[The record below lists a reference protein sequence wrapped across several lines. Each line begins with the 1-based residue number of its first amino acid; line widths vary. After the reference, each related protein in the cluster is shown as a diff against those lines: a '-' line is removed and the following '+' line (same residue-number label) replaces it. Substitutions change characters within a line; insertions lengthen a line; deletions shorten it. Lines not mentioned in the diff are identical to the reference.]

1 MFIKLNLIM
10 TKLLKY
16 QLGLYLFIILF
27 TVQNILFEDFNFNW
41 IYYEDIVSAFFIISF
56 LTILISVALLSYQNI
71 KSLKKSTV
79 ATLEIVYLIIC
90 LILYY
95 VVIFCSLYLSTRI
108 RF

>member
-1 MFIKLNLIM
+1 M
-10 TKLLKY
+10 TKLYKY

-27 TVQNILFEDFNFNW
+27 AVQNLLFEDFNFNW
-41 IYYEDIVSAFFIISF
+41 IFYEDIVSAVFIISF
-56 LTILISVALLSYQNI
+56 LTILVSLALLSYQTI
-71 KSLKKSTV
+71 KSVNKSTII
-79 ATLEIVYLIIC
+79 TIEIVYLIIC

>member
-1 MFIKLNLIM
+1 M
-10 TKLLKY
+10 TKFLKY

-27 TVQNILFEDFNFNW
+27 AVQNLLFEDFNFNW
-41 IYYEDIVSAFFIISF
+41 IFYEYIVSAGLIISF
-56 LTILISVALLSYQNI
+56 LTILVSLVLLSYQAN
-71 KSLKKSTV
+71 KSINKSTV
-79 ATLEIVYLIIC
+79 VTLEIVYLIIC